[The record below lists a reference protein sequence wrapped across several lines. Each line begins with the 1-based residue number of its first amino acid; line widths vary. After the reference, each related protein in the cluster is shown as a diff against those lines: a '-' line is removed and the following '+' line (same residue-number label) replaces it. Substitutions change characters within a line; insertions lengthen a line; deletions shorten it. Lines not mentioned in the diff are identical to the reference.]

1 MKKQFMNEFIMHSG
15 NKIMKQQQT
24 QNFKREV
31 CGGGF
36 HHPMLSS
43 IYFTPKNLLKLD
55 LNCKRTQNNHMKT
68 IDGRKLTMEMK
79 MNQRI
84 VIPL

>member
-15 NKIMKQQQT
+15 NEIMKQQQT
-24 QNFKREV
+24 QNFKEKW
-31 CGGGF
+31 GGF

-43 IYFTPKNLLKLD
+43 IYVTPKNLLKLD

>member
-15 NKIMKQQQT
+15 NEIMKQQQT
-24 QNFKREV
+24 QNFKEMW
-31 CGGGF
+31 GGF

-43 IYFTPKNLLKLD
+43 IYVTPKNLLKLD

>member
-1 MKKQFMNEFIMHSG
+1 MKKQFMNEFIMHTG
-15 NKIMKQQQT
+15 NEIMKQQQT
-24 QNFKREV
+24 QNFKEKW
-31 CGGGF
+31 GGF

-43 IYFTPKNLLKLD
+43 IYVTPKNLLKLD

>member
-1 MKKQFMNEFIMHSG
+1 MKKQFMNEYIMHSG
-15 NKIMKQQQT
+15 NEIMKQQQT
-24 QNFKREV
+24 QNFKRDVE
-31 CGGGF
+31 GEF

-43 IYFTPKNLLKLD
+43 IYVTPKNLLKLD